1 MQLEGKGMNVLR
13 IGLLGVAGVMVALQF
28 RSNKPEYGLYIGFAI
43 CLLIFSFVVSGLSSV
58 LEYMNEMGRYIGSD
72 NTYFRILLKVIGITY
87 ICEFCSG
94 ICRDAGYSSI
104 AGQIEIFGKLS
115 VLAAGMP
122 IVLAI
127 IESIQE
133 IGR

>member
-58 LEYMNEMGRYIGSD
+58 LEYMNEMGRYIGSE

>member
-1 MQLEGKGMNVLR
+1 MDVLKIGM
-13 IGLLGVAGVMVALQF
+13 LGVAGVMLAMQF
-28 RSNKPEYGLYIGFAI
+28 KSGKAEYGLYIGFAI
-43 CLLIFSFVVSGLSSV
+43 CLLIFSFVIFGLSSLFENMGV
-58 LEYMNEMGRYIGSD
+58 LERYISTN
-72 NTYFRILLKVIGITY
+72 NTYFHVLLKVIGITY

-94 ICRDAGYSSI
+94 VCKDAGYSSI

-122 IVLAI
+122 ILLAI

-133 IGR
+133 IAG